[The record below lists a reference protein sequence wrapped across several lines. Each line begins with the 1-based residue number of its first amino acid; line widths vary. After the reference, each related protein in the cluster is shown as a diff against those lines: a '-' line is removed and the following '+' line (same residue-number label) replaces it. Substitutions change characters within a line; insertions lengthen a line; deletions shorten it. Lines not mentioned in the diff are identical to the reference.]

1 MYSVKIEK
9 YKRNLKLSEKQREIL
24 VGLLL
29 GDGHLETQNNS
40 KTFRLKV
47 GHSVQQAKYVDWLYE
62 QFREWVL
69 TPPQEKQVNINGK
82 SFVNFWFNTISC
94 ECFRFYAQQFYRGRE
109 KIVPKMIDKL
119 LTPRGLAVWFM
130 DDGSL
135 KSKEHKA
142 IILNTQCFTVSD
154 IRILQKAL
162 VKNWE
167 IESQLRKQKDGIQI
181 LITRDSATRFA
192 KTILPDLLPEFYYK
206 LHSNFRKL
214 IPMDQL

>member
-1 MYSVKIEK
+1 MYNKKIEK
-9 YKRNLKLSEKQREIL
+9 YKQNLKLNDKQREIL

-29 GDGHLETQNNS
+29 GDGHLETQNNGR
-40 KTFRLKV
+40 TFRLKV
-47 GHSVQQAKYVDWLYE
+47 GHSVQQTKYANWLYE
-62 QFREWVL
+62 QFKEWVL

-82 SFVNFWFNTISC
+82 TFVNFWFNTISC
-94 ECFRFYAQQFYRGRE
+94 ESFRFYGQQFYRGRK

-119 LTPRGLAVWFM
+119 LTPKGLAVWFM

-154 IRILQKAL
+154 IKILQKAL
-162 VKNWE
+162 VKNWD
-167 IESQLRKQKDGIQI
+167 IESQQRKQKDGIQ
-181 LITRDSATRFA
+181 LLLTRDSAIRFA

-206 LHSNFRKL
+206 LGKIGL
-214 IPMDQL
+214 T